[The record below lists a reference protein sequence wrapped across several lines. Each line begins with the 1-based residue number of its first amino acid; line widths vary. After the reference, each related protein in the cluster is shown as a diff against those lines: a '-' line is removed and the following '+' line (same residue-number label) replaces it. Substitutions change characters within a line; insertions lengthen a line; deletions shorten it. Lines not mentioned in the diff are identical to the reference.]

1 MSNSDQ
7 KESLVV
13 YRLKKT
19 SKTQFYAQL
28 LGIFCFGF
36 VLSTILVTSIF
47 VAFHFLWGAK
57 PAILL
62 ENSKNAFILSGNYT
76 PCNRRIIGWT
86 RLYDKEELTN
96 EQVSRMTHVILGPIT
111 WQFGIIRFRNK
122 MEKEVFERLQ
132 EKAKSHD
139 VKLLLSMEIDNEVN
153 DPATNLATIKMI
165 WHLNSFLT
173 THKIDGIE
181 LNWKFPIKNQAQ
193 IVYFCEK
200 MRQYNKNMAREFVL
214 ALSLPASDIGL
225 NIESIMEHVDF
236 LNIETADYY
245 SPLHLEHPQ
254 LIGPPSPL
262 YSGHAGVENVDSTMT
277 YYGCVTKHPEKLNMK
292 LMFGGRYWKN
302 VRKPIESS
310 EPLWMLAERYH
321 GNVDGDWLA
330 WKDLENSGW
339 ALKSASWNNESKTP
353 CIYDQLEQT
362 YLAFENERSLLE
374 KIRYAIDKNIGGFV
388 IWKPIFDDEENKLLD
403 VMASSK
409 FCSTGN
415 NKTVNFDCDVYKQ

>member
-13 YRLKKT
+13 LKKT

-96 EQVSRMTHVILGPIT
+96 E
-111 WQFGIIRFRNK
+111 NK

>member
-1 MSNSDQ
+1 
-7 KESLVV
+7 
-13 YRLKKT
+13 
-19 SKTQFYAQL
+19 
-28 LGIFCFGF
+28 
-36 VLSTILVTSIF
+36 
-47 VAFHFLWGAK
+47 
-57 PAILL
+57 
-62 ENSKNAFILSGNYT
+62 
-76 PCNRRIIGWT
+76 
-86 RLYDKEELTN
+86 
-96 EQVSRMTHVILGPIT
+96 
-111 WQFGIIRFRNK
+111 

-200 MRQYNKNMAREFVL
+200 MRQYNKNMAREFIL

-339 ALKSASWNNESKTP
+339 DLKSASWNNESKTP